1 MKILARHL
9 TADLFNCQNRQLNDN
24 ELIKDMLINLIQK
37 FDMQLIKL
45 NMESLDDSH
54 TVYMVVLNQGHITM
68 HVYQE
73 LKYVSLDIFLCQEN
87 AEPDKLGQ
95 AVRNYFKPDKTKT
108 TVLKRGDF
116 GTAKDLKPKVKT
128 KVAPLRKIHNTGAKV
143 IRILARR
150 NNNQ

>member
-9 TADLFNCQNRQLNDN
+9 TADLFNCQSNQLTDN
-24 ELIKDMLINLIQK
+24 ELILDMLKKVLQH
-37 FDMQLIKL
+37 LEIKL
-45 NMESLDDSH
+45 ISH
-54 TVYMVVLNQGHITM
+54 TVENLDNDHSVFMLILSEGHITLQI
-68 HVYQE
+68 YPQ
-73 LKYVSLDIFLCQEN
+73 LKYAAMDIFICRED

-95 AVRNYFKPDKTKT
+95 AVRNFFKPDKIKT

-116 GTAKDLKPKVKT
+116 GTAKELKPKVKT

-150 NNNQ
+150 NNQQ

>member
-68 HVYQE
+68 HVYQK
-73 LKYVSLDIFLCQEN
+73 LKYVSLDIFLCHEN

-116 GTAKDLKPKVKT
+116 GSAKELKPKVKT
-128 KVAPLRKIHNTGAKV
+128 KVAPLRKINNTGAKV